1 MFESTKMQTKLR
13 TNEVEPNQN
22 ISFPIGTLLLIERL
36 YETLNFPSI
45 FGKHKTRGI
54 DINNLLQA
62 LYTLIPF

>member
-13 TNEVEPNQN
+13 TNEILPNEN
-22 ISFPIGTLLLIERL
+22 ISFPIGTLFLVKRL
-36 YETLNFPSI
+36 YENLNLSSI

-62 LYTLIPF
+62 LVSNK